1 VEGVLRERARAAG
14 CLLGHRVTTFPEL
27 TDALARDLGAPAH
40 VLEPEM
46 AAVVLARALE
56 APGIPAALRLP
67 QRGLLH
73 ELLRVI
79 AELESV
85 YLAPA
90 DVAALAAALP
100 SGASATRLGEL
111 GRVYAA
117 YETELSRIGAVDRHG
132 RERRVCEGL
141 AAAEAAG
148 TCPAALAGVGKIV
161 FAEIYDFSILQFLIA
176 TSLIRLVGD
185 AELVAFA
192 HAENVDA
199 TRFLERT
206 WNRFVGDEAI
216 ADQVLPSF
224 VERGGRGGSLAAA
237 LGGVFATERPA
248 PAAPDGSIRV
258 VVAPSRYREVE
269 AAGRAIRARL
279 ERGAPPERIALLAR
293 DLAVY
298 GDLIEDVCRR
308 YRIPVYFRKGR
319 PLLANGLVKA
329 CLDVVRCVVEGFPR
343 ARLEALLD
351 SDYLG
356 AVPPRLARTLR
367 RTGFVAEAAR
377 PLADCVAHRLAALA
391 EEAGDV
397 CLPAERRERA
407 AARRARLA
415 EDGARLLAVVETLRG
430 LEGSRTPAGHV
441 RALRRALRALGLRP
455 VPRGALVPA
464 TTRRD
469 VRARERLEEALDQL
483 AGLARALG
491 MAAMPLGELLRLLL
505 AALEPLQIEDAAERT
520 GSVRA
525 LSVLDARGLDFDA
538 VYLLGLD
545 DGTFPAPRGE
555 SPLWPDV
562 MKREANRAAA
572 ERLRRKLGPRAAGLP
587 LGGLFRTARE
597 ASLED
602 PFLFFLALSMA
613 EHELVLS
620 YPETNEQG
628 NPTVPS
634 PFLDEAQATAA
645 GPLPRTVLDPTAL
658 VPPGEECCEPAE
670 LVGRASLAR
679 WSQRTGAPPD
689 RLTAALA
696 EARPELARRLAAI
709 DRRAA
714 LEERRSR
721 YFLCGR
727 DDPRKE
733 ALADAFVGRIPV
745 PPELAA
751 RLAAMRWTPTRL
763 EALGACGFK
772 FYAREVL
779 GLAPEEDPE
788 AQVGALERGTLA
800 HAVLEALFRAHARLP
815 ADPAAARALGQ
826 ELVAQTRER
835 AAQTIVA
842 KDPWLFDVA
851 WRRVAAA
858 VDALIVREHVEERA
872 WGGTIERI
880 VERPFE
886 RALADPDGGP
896 ALTLAG
902 TPDRVD
908 LFRDGAAI
916 RRLRVVDYK
925 MSRSPARYAARID
938 PARELGKTGFQIP
951 VYLLGALAAVEGL
964 AEGAELSGGYLVLEA
979 EKMPQVRKFP
989 RPLLD
994 DLAARITAL
1003 VGRARAGRFDV
1014 DPEPCDPYCPYRA
1027 VCRYQRPPL
1036 EEETA
1041 GA

>member
-1 VEGVLRERARAAG
+1 MLRERARAAG

-56 APGIPAALRLP
+56 APGIPAALRVP

-79 AELESV
+79 AELESA

-117 YETELSRIGAVDRHG
+117 YEAELSRIGAVDRHG

-199 TRFLERT
+199 TRFLDRT

-391 EEAGDV
+391 EEGGDV
-397 CLPAERRERA
+397 RLPAERRERA

-430 LEGSRTPAGHV
+430 LEGPRTPAGHV

-491 MAAMPLGELLRLLL
+491 MAAMPLGGFLRLLL
-505 AALEPLQIEDAAERT
+505 AALEPLQVEDAAERT

-525 LSVLDARGLDFDA
+525 LGVLDARGLDFDA

-555 SPLWPDV
+555 SPLWPDA

-572 ERLRRKLGPRAAGLP
+572 ERLRRKVGPRATGLP

-634 PFLDEAQATAA
+634 PFLDEVQATAA
-645 GPLPRTVLDPTAL
+645 GPLPRTVLDATAL
-658 VPPGEECCEPAE
+658 VPLGEECCEPAE

-679 WSQRTGAPPD
+679 WSQRAGAPLD

-721 YFLCGR
+721 YFLCAH
-727 DDPRKE
+727 DDSRKD
-733 ALADAFVGRIPV
+733 ALADAFVGRVAV

-779 GLAPEEDPE
+779 GLAPEDDPE

-815 ADPAAARALGQ
+815 ADLAEARVLGR

-858 VDALIVREHVEERA
+858 VDALIVREHADERA

-925 MSRSPARYAARID
+925 MSRSPTRYAARID

>member
-1 VEGVLRERARAAG
+1 
-14 CLLGHRVTTFPEL
+14 P
-27 TDALARDLGAPAH
+27 
-40 VLEPEM
+40 
-46 AAVVLARALE
+46 
-56 APGIPAALRLP
+56 
-67 QRGLLH
+67 
-73 ELLRVI
+73 
-79 AELESV
+79 
-85 YLAPA
+85 
-90 DVAALAAALP
+90 
-100 SGASATRLGEL
+100 
-111 GRVYAA
+111 
-117 YETELSRIGAVDRHG
+117 
-132 RERRVCEGL
+132 
-141 AAAEAAG
+141 
-148 TCPAALAGVGKIV
+148 
-161 FAEIYDFSILQFLIA
+161 
-176 TSLIRLVGD
+176 
-185 AELVAFA
+185 
-192 HAENVDA
+192 
-199 TRFLERT
+199 
-206 WNRFVGDEAI
+206 
-216 ADQVLPSF
+216 
-224 VERGGRGGSLAAA
+224 GGR
-237 LGGVFATERPA
+237 
-248 PAAPDGSIRV
+248 
-258 VVAPSRYREVE
+258 
-269 AAGRAIRARL
+269 
-279 ERGAPPERIALLAR
+279 
-293 DLAVY
+293 
-298 GDLIEDVCRR
+298 
-308 YRIPVYFRKGR
+308 
-319 PLLANGLVKA
+319 
-329 CLDVVRCVVEGFPR
+329 
-343 ARLEALLD
+343 
-351 SDYLG
+351 
-356 AVPPRLARTLR
+356 
-367 RTGFVAEAAR
+367 
-377 PLADCVAHRLAALA
+377 
-391 EEAGDV
+391 
-397 CLPAERRERA
+397 
-407 AARRARLA
+407 AARRA
-415 EDGARLLAVVETLRG
+415 VVDTLRG
-430 LEGSRTPAGHV
+430 RAGPRAPAGHV
-441 RALRRALRALGLRP
+441 RALRRSLRALGLRP

-483 AGLARALG
+483 AGLTRALG
-491 MAAMPLGELLRLLL
+491 MAAMPLGEFLRLLL
-505 AALEPLQIEDAAERT
+505 AALEPLQVEDAAERT

-555 SPLWPDV
+555 SPLWPDA

-628 NPTVPS
+628 NPAVPS
-634 PFLDEAQATAA
+634 PFLDEVQATAA

-679 WSQRTGAPPD
+679 WSQRAGAPPD

-727 DDPRKE
+727 DDPRKD

-745 PPELAA
+745 PPEHA
-751 RLAAMRWTPTRL
+751 
-763 EALGACGFK
+763 
-772 FYAREVL
+772 
-779 GLAPEEDPE
+779 EE
-788 AQVGALERGTLA
+788 
-800 HAVLEALFRAHARLP
+800 
-815 ADPAAARALGQ
+815 
-826 ELVAQTRER
+826 
-835 AAQTIVA
+835 
-842 KDPWLFDVA
+842 W
-851 WRRVAAA
+851 
-858 VDALIVREHVEERA
+858 A

-951 VYLLGALAAVEGL
+951 VYLLGALTAVEGL

-979 EKMPQVRKFP
+979 EKMPQVRTFP

-994 DLAARITAL
+994 GLAARIT
-1003 VGRARAGRFDV
+1003 
-1014 DPEPCDPYCPYRA
+1014 
-1027 VCRYQRPPL
+1027 
-1036 EEETA
+1036 
-1041 GA
+1041 

>member
-1 VEGVLRERARAAG
+1 
-14 CLLGHRVTTFPEL
+14 
-27 TDALARDLGAPAH
+27 
-40 VLEPEM
+40 M
-46 AAVVLARALE
+46 
-56 APGIPAALRLP
+56 
-67 QRGLLH
+67 
-73 ELLRVI
+73 I
-79 AELESV
+79 AELESA

-90 DVAALAAALP
+90 DVAALAATLP

-117 YETELSRIGAVDRHG
+117 YEAELSRIGAVDRHG

-148 TCPAALAGVGKIV
+148 TCPPALAGVGKIV

-397 CLPAERRERA
+397 RLPAERRERA

-430 LEGSRTPAGHV
+430 LEGSRTPDGHV

-572 ERLRRKLGPRAAGLP
+572 ERLRRKLGPRATGLP

-634 PFLDEAQATAA
+634 PFLDEVQATAA

-779 GLAPEEDPE
+779 GLTPEDDPE

-800 HAVLEALFRAHARLP
+800 HAVLEAFFRAHARLP

-826 ELVAQTRER
+826 KLVAQTRER

-858 VDALIVREHVEERA
+858 VDALIVREHADERA

-925 MSRSPARYAARID
+925 MSRSPTRYAARID

>member
-1 VEGVLRERARAAG
+1 MARIRSPASRRSSTPRVRRPPLTRIQSISVAAVTRRPSPSATARTRRSASRPRVTCACRRGADGRRPLRLPDGPEGRGRPARAGARG
-14 CLLGHRVTTFPEL
+14 GLSPGPSGDDLPEL
-27 TDALARDLGAPAH
+27 TDALARDLGVPAR

-46 AAVVLARALE
+46 AAVVLARALH
-56 APGIPAALRLP
+56 APGIPAALRTP
-67 QRGLLH
+67 QRGLRH

-79 AELESV
+79 AELESA
-85 YLAPA
+85 YLSAE
-90 DVAALAAALP
+90 DVAALAAVLP
-100 SGASATRLGEL
+100 PGTSATRLAEL
-111 GRVYAA
+111 GRVHAA
-117 YETELSRIGAVDRHG
+117 YQTELARVGALDRHG
-132 RERRVCEGL
+132 REWRVCEGL
-141 AAAEAAG
+141 LAAEAAG
-148 TCPAALAGVGKIV
+148 RRPPALAGLAKVV

-185 AELVAFA
+185 AELIAFA
-192 HAENVDA
+192 HPENVDA

-206 WNRFVGDEAI
+206 WNRFVGDQAI

-224 VERGGRGGSLAAA
+224 VVRGGRRGSLAAA
-237 LGGVFATERPA
+237 LRGVFAAERPA
-248 PAAPDGSIRV
+248 PAPPDGSLRI

-298 GDLIEDVCRR
+298 GELIEDVCRR

-397 CLPAERRERA
+397 RLPAERRARA

-415 EDGARLLAVVETLRG
+415 EDGAHLLEVVETVRG
-430 LEGSRTPAGHV
+430 LEGPRTPAGHV

-505 AALEPLQIEDAAERT
+505 AALEPLQVEDAAERT

-634 PFLDEAQATAA
+634 PFFEEVQATAA
-645 GPLPRTVLDPTAL
+645 GPLPRTVLDATAL
-658 VPPGEECCEPAE
+658 VPAGEECCELAE
-670 LVGRASLAR
+670 LVARAALGR
-679 WSQRTGAPPD
+679 WSQRAGAPPD

-727 DDPRKE
+727 DDARKE
-733 ALADAFVGRIPV
+733 ALADAFV
-745 PPELAA
+745 
-751 RLAAMRWTPTRL
+751 
-763 EALGACGFK
+763 
-772 FYAREVL
+772 
-779 GLAPEEDPE
+779 
-788 AQVGALERGTLA
+788 
-800 HAVLEALFRAHARLP
+800 
-815 ADPAAARALGQ
+815 
-826 ELVAQTRER
+826 
-835 AAQTIVA
+835 
-842 KDPWLFDVA
+842 
-851 WRRVAAA
+851 
-858 VDALIVREHVEERA
+858 
-872 WGGTIERI
+872 
-880 VERPFE
+880 
-886 RALADPDGGP
+886 
-896 ALTLAG
+896 
-902 TPDRVD
+902 
-908 LFRDGAAI
+908 
-916 RRLRVVDYK
+916 
-925 MSRSPARYAARID
+925 
-938 PARELGKTGFQIP
+938 
-951 VYLLGALAAVEGL
+951 
-964 AEGAELSGGYLVLEA
+964 
-979 EKMPQVRKFP
+979 
-989 RPLLD
+989 
-994 DLAARITAL
+994 
-1003 VGRARAGRFDV
+1003 
-1014 DPEPCDPYCPYRA
+1014 
-1027 VCRYQRPPL
+1027 
-1036 EEETA
+1036 
-1041 GA
+1041 